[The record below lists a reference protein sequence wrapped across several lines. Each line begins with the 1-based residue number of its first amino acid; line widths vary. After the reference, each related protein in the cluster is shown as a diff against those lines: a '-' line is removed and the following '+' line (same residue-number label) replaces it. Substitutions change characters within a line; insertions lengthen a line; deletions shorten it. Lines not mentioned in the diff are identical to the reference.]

1 MKFTSTIKVTGM
13 KFSKG
18 TMDNGQ
24 AFDSTKVFV
33 ETQLDASKDTAMG
46 TACAEYGLGKAEEY
60 QKYKHLAGA
69 LPFMAVAEM
78 EIVTNGK
85 TQKTIILAMTPVDG
99 AKASVPGGKNVLAA

>member
-1 MKFTSTIKVTGM
+1 MKFTSRIKVTGM

-33 ETQLDASKDTAMG
+33 ETELDTSKDTAMG
-46 TACAEYGLGKAEEY
+46 TAVAEYGLGKAEEY
-60 QKYKHLAGA
+60 QKYKHLAGS
-69 LPFMAVAEM
+69 LPFMADAEM

-85 TQKTIILAMTPVDG
+85 TQKTIVLSLRPVEG
-99 AKASVPGGKNVLAA
+99 TKPSPAGGRNVSA

>member
-18 TMDNGQ
+18 VMENGQ

-33 ETQLDASKDTAMG
+33 ETDLDASKDTAFG
-46 TACAEYGLGKAEEY
+46 TATAEYGLGKADEY
-60 QKYKHLAGA
+60 QKYKHLAGSG
-69 LPFMAVAEM
+69 PFMAVAEM

-85 TQKTIILAMTPVDG
+85 TQKTVIHSLRPVDAVKSPAG
-99 AKASVPGGKNVLAA
+99 AKNGAA

>member
-1 MKFTSTIKVTGM
+1 MKFSSTIKVTGM

-33 ETQLDASKDTAMG
+33 ETELDSSKDTAMG

-60 QKYKHLAGA
+60 QKYKHLADSF
-69 LPFMAVAEM
+69 PFMAVADM

-85 TQKTIILAMTPVDG
+85 TQKTVIHSLKPVES
-99 AKASVPGGKNVLAA
+99 AKPAASGGKHAGA

>member
-33 ETQLDASKDTAMG
+33 ETELDSSKDTAMG

-60 QKYKHLAGA
+60 QKYKHLADSF
-69 LPFMAVAEM
+69 PFMALADM

-85 TQKTIILAMTPVDG
+85 TQKTVIHSLRPVES
-99 AKASVPGGKNVLAA
+99 AKSAASGGKNVPA

>member
-18 TMDNGQ
+18 KMDNGTE
-24 AFDSTKVFV
+24 FDSTKVYV
-33 ETQLDASKDTAMG
+33 ETELDASKDTAMG
-46 TACAEYGLGKAEEY
+46 TACAEYGLGKADEY

-69 LPFMAVAEM
+69 LPFMALAEM

-85 TQKTIILAMTPVDG
+85 TQKTIIHSLKPVDG
-99 AKASVPGGKNVLAA
+99 VKAGALGGKNVGA

>member
-1 MKFTSTIKVTGM
+1 MKFSSTIKVTGM

-33 ETQLDASKDTAMG
+33 ETELDSSKDTAMG

-60 QKYKHLAGA
+60 QKYKHLADA
-69 LPFMAVAEM
+69 FPFMATADM

-85 TQKTIILAMTPVDG
+85 TQKTIIHSLKPIES
-99 AKASVPGGKNVLAA
+99 AKPSGQGVKNVAA

>member
-18 TMDNGQ
+18 FMDNGQ

-33 ETQLDASKDTAMG
+33 ETELDSSKDTAMG

-60 QKYKHLAGA
+60 QKYKHLADSF
-69 LPFMAVAEM
+69 PFMAVAEM

-85 TQKTIILAMTPVDG
+85 TQKTVIHSLRPVEAAKSAASSGKHAG
-99 AKASVPGGKNVLAA
+99 A

>member
-33 ETQLDASKDTAMG
+33 ETELDSSKDTAMG

-60 QKYKHLAGA
+60 QKYKHLADSF
-69 LPFMAVAEM
+69 PFMAVADM

-85 TQKTIILAMTPVDG
+85 TQKTVIHSLKPVES
-99 AKASVPGGKNVLAA
+99 AKPAASGGKHAGA

>member
-18 TMDNGQ
+18 VMENGQ

-33 ETQLDASKDTAMG
+33 ETDLDASKDTAFG
-46 TACAEYGLGKAEEY
+46 TATAEYGLGKADEY
-60 QKYKHLAGA
+60 QKYKHLAGSG
-69 LPFMAVAEM
+69 PFMAIAEM

-85 TQKTIILAMTPVDG
+85 TQKTVIHSLRPVDAAKSNAG
-99 AKASVPGGKNVLAA
+99 AKNGAA

>member
-1 MKFTSTIKVTGM
+1 MKITSTIKVTGM

-33 ETQLDASKDTAMG
+33 ETMLDASKDTAMG

-60 QKYKHLAGA
+60 QKFKHLANA
-69 LPFMAVAEM
+69 FPFMAIAEM
-78 EIVTNGK
+78 EMVTNGK
-85 TQKTIILAMTPVDG
+85 TQKTIIHSLKPVDA
-99 AKASVPGGKNVLAA
+99 AKVSAGVGKNVLP

>member
-18 TMDNGQ
+18 KMDNGTE
-24 AFDSTKVFV
+24 FDSTKVYV
-33 ETQLDASKDTAMG
+33 ETELDSSKESAMG

-60 QKYKHLAGA
+60 KKYKHLADS
-69 LPFMAVAEM
+69 LPFMALAEM

-85 TQKTIILAMTPVDG
+85 NQKTIIHSLRPVEG
-99 AKASVPGGKNVLAA
+99 AKATSGGAKNVGA

>member
-1 MKFTSTIKVTGM
+1 MKFSSTIKVMGM

-33 ETQLDASKDTAMG
+33 ETELDASKDTAMG
-46 TACAEYGLGKAEEY
+46 AACAEYGLGKAEEY
-60 QKYKHLAGA
+60 QKYKHLANSF
-69 LPFMAVAEM
+69 PFMAMAEM

-85 TQKTIILAMTPVDG
+85 TQKTVIHSLTPVDVVKPS
-99 AKASVPGGKNVLAA
+99 ATGGKNAGA

>member
-33 ETQLDASKDTAMG
+33 ETELDASKDTAMG
-46 TACAEYGLGKAEEY
+46 TACAEYGLGKAEEF
-60 QKYKHLAGA
+60 QKYKHLADA
-69 LPFMAVAEM
+69 FPFMAVAEM

-85 TQKTIILAMTPVDG
+85 TQKTIIHSLKPIDVTKVSA
-99 AKASVPGGKNVLAA
+99 PGGKNVAA

>member
-33 ETQLDASKDTAMG
+33 ETELDTSKDTAMG

-60 QKYKHLAGA
+60 QKYKHLADSF
-69 LPFMAVAEM
+69 PFMALADM

-85 TQKTIILAMTPVDG
+85 TQKTVIHSLRPVEA
-99 AKASVPGGKNVLAA
+99 AKSAASGSKNVSA

>member
-1 MKFTSTIKVTGM
+1 MKFTATIKITGM

-33 ETQLDASKDTAMG
+33 ETDLDASKDTAMG
-46 TACAEYGLGKAEEY
+46 TACAEYLLGKADEY
-60 QKYKHLAGA
+60 QKYKHLANS
-69 LPFMAVAEM
+69 LPITAVAEM

-85 TQKTIILAMTPVDG
+85 NQKTLIHALKFSDAKMSVGVKNGG
-99 AKASVPGGKNVLAA
+99 A

>member
-18 TMDNGQ
+18 VMENGQ

-33 ETQLDASKDTAMG
+33 ETELDASKDTAFG
-46 TACAEYGLGKAEEY
+46 TATAEYGLGKADEY
-60 QKYKHLAGA
+60 QKYKHLAGSG
-69 LPFMAVAEM
+69 PFMAVAEM

-85 TQKTIILAMTPVDG
+85 TQKTVIHSLRPVDAAKSPAG
-99 AKASVPGGKNVLAA
+99 AKNGAA

>member
-13 KFSKG
+13 KYSKG

-33 ETQLDASKDTAMG
+33 ETELDASKDTAMG
-46 TACAEYGLGKAEEY
+46 TACAEYSLGKAEEY

-69 LPFMAVAEM
+69 FPFMANAEM

-85 TQKTIILAMTPVDG
+85 TQKTIIHSLKPVES
-99 AKASVPGGKNVLAA
+99 AKASASGGKNVLP

>member
-1 MKFTSTIKVTGM
+1 MKFSSTIKVTGM

-33 ETQLDASKDTAMG
+33 ETELDASKDTAMG
-46 TACAEYGLGKAEEY
+46 TACAEYGLGKAEEF
-60 QKYKHLAGA
+60 QKYKHLADSF
-69 LPFMAVAEM
+69 PFMAVAEM

-85 TQKTIILAMTPVDG
+85 TQKTVIHSLRPVDT
-99 AKASVPGGKNVLAA
+99 AKTPAGVTKNVTA

>member
-33 ETQLDASKDTAMG
+33 ETELDASKDTAMG
-46 TACAEYGLGKAEEY
+46 TACAEYGLGKAEEF
-60 QKYKHLAGA
+60 QKYKHLADA
-69 LPFMAVAEM
+69 FPFMAIAEM

-85 TQKTIILAMTPVDG
+85 TQKTVIHSLKPVDSVKATPG
-99 AKASVPGGKNVLAA
+99 ASKNAVA

>member
-33 ETQLDASKDTAMG
+33 ETDLDASKDTAFG
-46 TACAEYGLGKAEEY
+46 TATAEYGLGKAEEY
-60 QKYKHLAGA
+60 QKYKHLAGSG
-69 LPFMAVAEM
+69 PFMALAEM

-85 TQKTIILAMTPVDG
+85 TQKTVIHSLRPVEPSR
-99 AKASVPGGKNVLAA
+99 APAAGGKNGAA

>member
-18 TMDNGQ
+18 KMDNGME
-24 AFDSTKVFV
+24 FDSTKVYV
-33 ETQLDASKDTAMG
+33 ETELDSSKDTAMG
-46 TACAEYGLGKAEEY
+46 SACAEYGLGKSEEY

-69 LPFMAVAEM
+69 LPFMALAEM

-85 TQKTIILAMTPVDG
+85 NQKTIIHSLKPVDG
-99 AKASVPGGKNVLAA
+99 IRAAAPGGKNAAA

>member
-1 MKFTSTIKVTGM
+1 MKFTSTVKVTGM

-24 AFDSTKVFV
+24 SFDSTKVFV
-33 ETQLDASKDTAMG
+33 ETDLDASKDTAFG
-46 TACAEYGLGKAEEY
+46 TATAEYGLGKAEEY

-69 LPFMAVAEM
+69 GPFMAVAEM

-85 TQKTIILAMTPVDG
+85 TQKTVIHSLRPVDAPRSSPVG
-99 AKASVPGGKNVLAA
+99 AKNAAA

>member
-33 ETQLDASKDTAMG
+33 ETDLDSSKG
-46 TACAEYGLGKAEEY
+46 TAFGTATAEYGLGKADEY
-60 QKYKHLAGA
+60 QKYKHLAGSG
-69 LPFMAVAEM
+69 PFMAVAEM

-85 TQKTIILAMTPVDG
+85 TQKTVIHSLRPVDV
-99 AKASVPGGKNVLAA
+99 AKPAVGTKNVGA

>member
-18 TMDNGQ
+18 KMDNGTE
-24 AFDSTKVFV
+24 FDSTKVYV
-33 ETQLDASKDTAMG
+33 ETELDSSKESAMG

-69 LPFMAVAEM
+69 LPFMALAEM

-85 TQKTIILAMTPVDG
+85 TQKTIIHSLKPVDG
-99 AKASVPGGKNVLAA
+99 VKAGAPGGKNVGA

>member
-18 TMDNGQ
+18 KMDNGTE
-24 AFDSTKVFV
+24 FDSTKVYV
-33 ETQLDASKDTAMG
+33 ETELDSSKESAMG

-60 QKYKHLAGA
+60 QKYKHLADA
-69 LPFMAVAEM
+69 LPFMALAEM

-85 TQKTIILAMTPVDG
+85 TQKTIIHSLRPVEG
-99 AKASVPGGKNVLAA
+99 AKAQVGGAKNAGA

>member
-18 TMDNGQ
+18 MMDNGQ

-33 ETQLDASKDTAMG
+33 ETELDASKDTAMG
-46 TACAEYGLGKAEEY
+46 TACAEYGLGKADEY
-60 QKYKHLAGA
+60 QKYKHLAGSF
-69 LPFMAVAEM
+69 PFMAVAEM

-85 TQKTIILAMTPVDG
+85 TQKTIIHSLKPAEN
-99 AKASVPGGKNVLAA
+99 AKASASGVKNVPA